1 MGQMSNASTTRSSIV
16 EGLLLT
22 PDDVVLV
29 GKRGGITLI
38 RARPEVSADQFAT
51 RATRPV
57 SGTGVIVAVCFTLAI
72 LALGFLVAQYL

>member
-1 MGQMSNASTTRSSIV
+1 MSNSGTTRSSIA
-16 EGLLLT
+16 ERLLLAR
-22 PDDVVLV
+22 DDVVLV
-29 GKRGGITLI
+29 GERRITVI
-38 RARPEVSADQFAT
+38 RVRPTVGVDEFAT

>member
-1 MGQMSNASTTRSSIV
+1 MGQMSNSGTTRSSIA
-16 EGLLLT
+16 ERLLLT

-29 GKRGGITLI
+29 GERGITMI
-38 RARPEVSADQFAT
+38 RARPTVSEDEFAK

-72 LALGFLVAQYL
+72 LALGFLVALYL